1 MSVITLGNK
10 ERGEKRN
17 LATIVSAIQADSKT
31 QGSAF
36 APKFGAEAVANFESM
51 SSEVAGAVNA
61 SLEDHFRGLKD
72 RFENADINV
81 SNAQLSAGALLS
93 VAAGNPSVYQRK
105 AYNTQVVS
113 QEGVNIVPVDDSAS
127 YGYVDQLHPS
137 LEAFDNSNLLDF
149 VGLSVMYTIQ
159 AARQDAFSEAFF
171 RTTVV
176 TPDNGGVDI
185 AIRNQLVFNHFLH
198 DTFGTPANFNQ
209 RRLLDAAINYQ
220 ILSDNST
227 TLLPEV
233 LEDDS
238 NAEFFV
244 SADAYAPRYI
254 DLGNRTVRTA
264 PLKIDQRV
272 DLIGISQNNLAK
284 KNGVADNTDSL
295 DRMTGIKN
303 VYMQIGDGDVLRF
316 NLNNLPKSYFV
327 KSPEGRMRQQ
337 FLHYATKSQ
346 QLNAH
351 TLTAADGEPTNA
363 TLQTIIDQ
371 KLVVMLGFTLTGDL
385 DTEFG
390 NISVNGSRVE
400 VVGVY
405 NAANEKLSLKE
416 GVGRQIV
423 DGLKALEII
432 GWDPNARLSN
442 ANRRERGLQLNNQEY
457 VERYPIPL
465 GPPISIPSPL
475 AENRDAGEMNSLI
488 AATRL
493 RNSNNAVTKLIS
505 YADALNSFVNVPEV
519 GIDGDLTPE
528 IEGIARFLIHP
539 WFKETTIHLPD
550 IINSLTS
557 ADRINDVQAV
567 IVNTLRN
574 GIYAAY
580 RDSNI
585 QTALDAIT
593 GYTGEKVKV
602 LIGTD
607 AVLGRYI
614 VTPGDTRTIGDGLD
628 FVKVTSMDKRIYGDI
643 YYTFIREG
651 EGIDPLN
658 FGSHLWIPELISN
671 VQVSRN
677 NAQFREAMV
686 QNRSR
691 HVVHLPILGR
701 IRVTG
706 LEEAVGDRTTFQ
718 VNERAGATDTT
729 GQNAAT
735 GTVVSDGSGNTAS
748 GADSSQPQ
756 NTGV

>member
-1 MSVITLGNK
+1 MSVINLGSK
-10 ERGEKRN
+10 ERGEKPSLESIASNVQATIRQKGN
-17 LATIVSAIQADSKT
+17 LAGSVQAGEILASFESASSAERGEIEASMEGHYQDLK
-31 QGSAF
+31 QAF
-36 APKFGAEAVANFESM
+36 AD
-51 SSEVAGAVNA
+51 AGIPVN
-61 SLEDHFRGLKD
+61 S
-72 RFENADINV
+72 
-81 SNAQLSAGALLS
+81 AQLSAGAMLRT
-93 VAAGNPSVYQRK
+93 VAMNPAAYQRK
-105 AYNTQVVS
+105 AYNAQVVS
-113 QEGVNIVPVDDSAS
+113 QEGVNVVPVDDSAS
-127 YGYVDQLHPS
+127 YGFVDKLHPS

-198 DTFGTPANFNQ
+198 DSFGTPANFNQ
-209 RRLLDAAINYQ
+209 RRLLDAAINYN

-244 SADAYAPRYI
+244 AEDAVPPRYI

-303 VYMQIGDGDVLRF
+303 VYMQIGDGDVLKF
-316 NLNNLPKSYFV
+316 NLLNLPKSYFI
-327 KSPEGRMRQQ
+327 KANEGRMRQQ
-337 FLHYATKSQ
+337 FLHYTTKSQ

-351 TLTAADGEPTNA
+351 TLTAADQEPTNA
-363 TLQTIIDQ
+363 TLKTIVDQ
-371 KLVVMLGFTLTGDL
+371 KLVVSIGFTLTGDL

-400 VVGVY
+400 VVSVY
-405 NAANEKLSLKE
+405 NAAGEKLSLKD
-416 GVGRQIV
+416 GVGKSIV

-442 ANRRERGLQLNNQEY
+442 ANKRERGLQLNNQEY

-567 IVNTLRN
+567 LVNTLRN

-607 AVLGRYI
+607 PILGRYI

-651 EGIDPLN
+651 EGVDPLN

-691 HVVHLPILGR
+691 HVVHLPVLGR

-735 GTVVSDGSGNTAS
+735 GTVVGDGAGNTA
-748 GADSSQPQ
+748 GGTNAPAA
-756 NTGV
+756 GV